1 MPRKARISAAILALL
16 KDGKRHA
23 WTLDELH
30 DALVRRGV
38 GSDFSS
44 VYRAAE
50 KLVTGS
56 MVRKIL
62 LDDGRT
68 RLELVTAHHDHLYCM
83 RCNKL
88 APVPCVIGQGEIVA
102 LERETGAA
110 ITDHHLVLSGI
121 CRSCRSG
128 IDSAATQR

>member
-1 MPRKARISAAILALL
+1 MPRKARISAAVLTLL
-16 KDGKRHA
+16 SDGKRHA

-30 DALVRRGV
+30 EDLVQQGL

-50 KLVTGS
+50 KLVASGKI
-56 MVRKIL
+56 RKIL

-68 RLELVTAHHDHLYCM
+68 RLELVAAHHDHLYCI

-88 APVPCVIGQGEIVA
+88 APVPCVMGQREIVA
-102 LERETGAA
+102 LERKTGAV
-110 ITDHHLVLSGI
+110 ITDHHLVLNGI
-121 CRSCRSG
+121 CRNCRSAVDFG
-128 IDSAATQR
+128 VT